1 MSFLGLAFLFAL
13 PLAALPVVLHLFDRR
28 RNVVIEWGAMQF
40 LQEAAAEKTS
50 ARKLKQWLLV
60 LLRALTLIMLILA
73 LARPMLPGQWFG
85 QSVQGELIVLLDNS
99 LSMSRAAEEESL
111 FQQAVQQAEEE
122 IAAQDD
128 GDYIRVMLTS
138 PYPVWLTTEPIRLD
152 QSSRKMLSD
161 LLAEQLPSAGQ
172 SDHLAALFSAVQA
185 PIEQGQQSRR
195 ILLYSDAQSADWESV
210 TDDSWGDLQAAWQQT
225 TIPLEFE
232 QIDMDAGSLQSSNVA
247 IDRLQTQRFV
257 VGENDTVP
265 MVAQLHNYG
274 ESSTESTQ
282 LRWLI
287 NGETVYEEEVPSL
300 VGEVSHD
307 ALFRHT
313 FSEVGQYVVTCRISG
328 SDSLA
333 ADDENSAVIQVIRE
347 VPILVVDEQQEFAE
361 LQQEAY
367 FVQAALGWKYGE
379 PLQQHTVYTPR
390 VVATEELPQ
399 LNLNDFHA
407 VVIPSFHKLDVQT
420 VRQLESFVAAGGG
433 LWIGLGPRTEIDQFN
448 NYLHADGYGL
458 APLPIQQLKLADIAV
473 PDDSDRA
480 AALRIRLD
488 SDDHPATRTFVRQ
501 DLDLSDILIDQYFQ
515 FESTAITDTSSVLF
529 ALNSG
534 QPLMVERFYGQ
545 GRVVVQ
551 SVPLHLQWSS
561 LARSQS
567 FVVLVQDMLGYLSE
581 PKTSRFNLQPGE
593 PIAYKLPDAE
603 VLNATLETPLGD
615 EVSLS
620 AEPWGEGVQFRSS
633 RTALPGEYLLQTGL
647 PGGPIPFLVNRHP
660 SESNLQSVGPEQI
673 ARLQELNTLP
683 QQIIESEAVQPGQQ
697 TPVWSVL
704 FLAMIALLSGELI
717 LSGMMSRERFGTKSA
732 EPASRA
738 PAGMFDP
745 PEAPRTSVN
754 PQSPREEAVSPD
766 RELVSNKST

>member
-60 LLRALTLIMLILA
+60 LLRVLTLIVLILA

-85 QSVQGELIVLLDNS
+85 ESVRNELIVLLDNS
-99 LSMSRAAEEESL
+99 LSMSRTVDEKSL
-111 FQQAVQQAEEE
+111 FQQAVEEAEKA

-128 GDYIRVMLTS
+128 GCYVRVMLTS

-152 QSSRKMLSD
+152 QSSRKMLTD
-161 LLAEQLPSAGQ
+161 LLAEQHPSAGQ
-172 SDHLAALFSAVQA
+172 SDHLAAMFSAIQA
-185 PIEQGQQSRR
+185 PIEQGQQHRR
-195 ILLYSDAQSADWESV
+195 ILLYSDSQAADWQTV
-210 TDDSWGDLQAAWQQT
+210 TDDSREDLQTAWQQT
-225 TIPLEFE
+225 SIPLEFE
-232 QIDMDAGSLQSSNVA
+232 QVSLETEALQSSNVA
-247 IDRLQTQRFV
+247 VDRLQTQRFV

-265 MVAQLHNYG
+265 MVAQLYNY
-274 ESSTESTQ
+274 SESTTEPMQ
-282 LRWLI
+282 IGWLV
-287 NGETVYEEEVPSL
+287 NGELIYEEELPAL
-300 VGEVSHD
+300 TGEVSYD

-313 FSEVGQYVVTCRISG
+313 FPEVGQYVVTCRIDG
-328 SDSLA
+328 RDSLS
-333 ADDENSAVIQVIRE
+333 ADDENSAVIQVVRE

-407 VVIPSFHKLDVQT
+407 VVIPSFHKLDVET
-420 VRQLESFVAAGGG
+420 VRQLENFVAAGGG
-433 LWIGLGPRTEIDQFN
+433 LWVGLGPRTEIDQFN

-458 APLPIQQLKLADIAV
+458 APLPIQQLKLADIAT

-480 AALRIRLD
+480 ASLRIRLD

-501 DLDLSDILIDQYFQ
+501 ELDLGDILVDQYFQ
-515 FESTAITDTSSVLF
+515 FESTALADTSSVLF

-593 PIAYKLPDAE
+593 PIAFKLPDAE

-615 EVSLS
+615 EISLS
-620 AEPWGEGVQFRSS
+620 AEPWGDGVQFRSS

-647 PGGPIPFLVNRHP
+647 PEGPIPFLVNRHP
-660 SESNLQSVGPEQI
+660 SESNLESVSPEQI
-673 ARLQELNTLP
+673 TRLQELNTLP
-683 QQIIESEAVQPGQQ
+683 QQIVETDAVQPGQQ
-697 TPVWSVL
+697 TPMWSVL
-704 FLAMIALLSGELI
+704 FLAMIALLSCELI
-717 LSGMMSRERFGTKSA
+717 LSGMMSRERFGTMSA
-732 EPASRA
+732 EPAGQTPVMPFDQTVSST
-738 PAGMFDP
+738 PAVDKRM
-745 PEAPRTSVN
+745 
-754 PQSPREEAVSPD
+754 PQTTAASERK
-766 RELVSNKST
+766 LVSSEST

>member
-60 LLRALTLIMLILA
+60 LLRVLTLIVLILA

-85 QSVQGELIVLLDNS
+85 QSVRNELVVLLDNS
-99 LSMSRAAEEESL
+99 LSMSRKAEEESL
-111 FQQAVQQAEEE
+111 FQQAVQEAEKA
-122 IAAQDD
+122 IAAQAE
-128 GDYIRVMLTS
+128 GDYVRVMLTS

-152 QSSRKMLSD
+152 QSSRSMLAD
-161 LLAEQLPSAGQ
+161 LLAEQSPSAGQ
-172 SDHLAALFSAVQA
+172 SDHLAAMFSAIQA
-185 PIEQGQQSRR
+185 PIEQGQQHRR
-195 ILLYSDAQSADWESV
+195 IVLYSDSQAADWQSV
-210 TDDSWGDLQAAWQQT
+210 SEDSWEDLQAAWQET
-225 TIPLEFE
+225 SIPLEFE
-232 QIDMDAGSLQSSNVA
+232 QVGLATESLQSSNVA
-247 IDRLQTQRFV
+247 IDRLQVQRFV

-265 MVAQLHNYG
+265 MVAQLQNY
-274 ESSTESTQ
+274 SDSTTEPTQ
-282 LRWLI
+282 ISWLL
-287 NGETVYEEEVPSL
+287 NGETVYEEEIPSL
-300 VGEVSHD
+300 AGQASYD

-313 FSEVGQYVVTCRISG
+313 FSEVGQYVVTCRVAG

-333 ADDENSAVIQVIRE
+333 ADDENSAVIQVVRQ

-390 VVATEELPQ
+390 VVASGELPE
-399 LNLNDFHA
+399 LNLNEFHA
-407 VVIPSFHKLDVQT
+407 VVIPSFHKLDVET
-420 VRQLESFVAAGGG
+420 VRQLETFVAAGGG
-433 LWIGLGPRTEIDQFN
+433 LWVGLGPRAEIDQFN

-458 APLPIQQLKLADIAV
+458 APLPIQQLKLADIAA

-501 DLDLSDILIDQYFQ
+501 ELDLSDILIDQYFQ
-515 FESTAITDTSSVLF
+515 FESTALTDTSSVLF

-534 QPLMVERFYGQ
+534 QPMMVERFYGQ

-581 PKTSRFNLQPGE
+581 PKSSRFNLQPGE

-615 EVSLS
+615 EISLS
-620 AEPWGEGVQFRSS
+620 AEPWGDGVQFRSS

-647 PGGPIPFLVNRHP
+647 SQGPMPFLVNRHP
-660 SESNLQSVGPEQI
+660 SESNLESISSEQLG
-673 ARLQELNTLP
+673 RLQDLNTLP
-683 QQIIESEAVQPGQQ
+683 QQIVETQAVQPGQQ
-697 TPVWSVL
+697 TPMWSVL

-717 LSGMMSRERFGTKSA
+717 LSGMMSRERFGTTSA
-732 EPASRA
+732 EPTGDA
-738 PAGMFDP
+738 PLP
-745 PEAPRTSVN
+745 PLNQPVSSSSNIR
-754 PQSPREEAVSPD
+754 PQSTAAPERD
-766 RELVSNKST
+766 LVSSQTT